1 MSTPNAMVFLFVSFA
16 LCEFPHDSISYFSPV
31 ELCCFDRVFVG
42 CFFLCLSLCLFRFCA
57 LRKKKKYMQRLFFS
71 APLAIDLSCSFI
83 GLSAP
88 FFASASLHVHP
99 HGSVTIHHYSFP
111 FLSMKQDMKL
121 STKMVEITSSHQRS
135 FFFSKKCTRSLNVHF
150 VLIKYFLFLLTLI
163 GAQFLFA
170 CR

>member
-1 MSTPNAMVFLFVSFA
+1 MRWFFFSSVLLYANFLMIQYHISLLSNCVVLTVCLLGVFFVSVVVSLYV
-16 LCEFPHDSISYFSPV
+16 LC
-31 ELCCFDRVFVG
+31 
-42 CFFLCLSLCLFRFCA
+42 A
-57 LRKKKKYMQRLFFS
+57 TKKKYMQRLFFS